1 MDKNIEFS
9 IIIPLYNKAEYINK
23 TVLSILNQTYTDF
36 EIIIVDDGSTDNS
49 LEIAN
54 SIKDKRIKVFSK
66 INEGVSATRNY
77 GIEKANYQ
85 YIAFIDA
92 DDWWHPNFLTKI
104 KELIETYPNAKMF
117 ATSFAEVS
125 NQKEKATINYNLL
138 PKGKQILNYIDTFS
152 KTYIS
157 PIWTSAVVIERSTLQ
172 SIRFN
177 CKISTGEDLLLWIQI
192 ASRYQIAYNNEILSF
207 YNRDVTNSLSRQLI
221 PIHKNFM
228 LYIKSEIEF
237 PTQQINDLV
246 DTLIVRMLK
255 PYYVLNLYPNE
266 VYSILT
272 TINFSRQKLIY
283 RIFYKLPKPIIRL
296 LYNIIKKIYENIID
310 K

>member
-1 MDKNIEFS
+1 MDKNIKFS
-9 IIIPLYNKAEYINK
+9 IIIPLYNKAKYINR

-49 LEIAN
+49 LDIAC
-54 SIKDKRIKVFSK
+54 SIKDKRIRVFSK

-77 GIEKANYQ
+77 GIEKASYQ
-85 YIAFIDA
+85 FIAFIDA
-92 DDWWHPNFLTKI
+92 DDWWHPYFLAKI
-104 KELIETYPNAKMF
+104 KELIESYPNARIF

-125 NQKEKATINYNLL
+125 KQKEKATINHNLL
-138 PKGKQILNYIDTFS
+138 PKGKQILNYIETFS

-172 SIRFN
+172 SIKFN
-177 CKISTGEDLLLWIQI
+177 SKISTGEDLLLWIQI
-192 ASRYQIAYNNEILSF
+192 ASRYQVAYNNEILSF
-207 YNRDVTNSLSRQLI
+207 YNRNVSNSLSRQLI
-221 PIHKNFM
+221 PIQKNFM
-228 LYIKSEIEF
+228 LYIKSEIKC
-237 PTQQINDLV
+237 PTQQINDLI

-266 VYSILT
+266 VYSILK

-283 RIFYKLPKPIIRL
+283 RLFYKLPKPIIRL
-296 LYNIIKKIYENIID
+296 LYNIIKKIHENIIN